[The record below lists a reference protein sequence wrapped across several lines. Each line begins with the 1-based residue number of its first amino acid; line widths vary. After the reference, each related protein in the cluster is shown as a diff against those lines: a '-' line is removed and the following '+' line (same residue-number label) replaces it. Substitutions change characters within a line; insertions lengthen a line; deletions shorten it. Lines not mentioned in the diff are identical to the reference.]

1 LNQGE
6 DNYILSITLIEE
18 TIKISCDNS
27 KGQIYS
33 KIFTLEDIKS
43 IDEIFA
49 SKESAL
55 DMIDFFDYIL
65 RNEKVRVEEE
75 SGLLQ
80 ILFVISDERSITMT
94 LDKDAEAEA
103 EGEVEENYQQEQDV
117 NYMEQTNENQLEENI
132 SANYYESMRNLNP
145 DLEPELNV
153 NVTFDTNAV
162 NAQVNMDNFEVQQN
176 EVNIP
181 QEATNV
187 EEYQPTNYN
196 AEINTGDFN
205 IEKYLKNNQAEINPN
220 VETNVDVNNF
230 VENTNTNYIQDTAT
244 TTTNI
249 NEFTNINT
257 TEELNANINE
267 APRVENIQNFEKVEK
282 VENFENLQNVGGV
295 ENLQN
300 VVNTQS
306 YENIQNIANAQTTE
320 TTKNV
325 YTSQATQQK
334 KEDTKTYS
342 LPYISPVVDE
352 VPKTQTQ
359 TKTQTK
365 IEETKYTATA
375 KNVVP
380 QAVTKT
386 TTTTETTTTK
396 KETRGFEIDL
406 PKKSMKYHEVSI
418 SLPKDKKNEEDE
430 KRIKKLTTEQSNL
443 KNQHALFNKKI
454 AELTNLLNTYKTKI
468 TLLKSQKNS
477 GEINSLRS
485 ENQRIRQQLSELAR
499 LRKDAAEAQYLRN
512 QLAEF
517 ESLKQKAMEADAIKN
532 QLLELNNLKMKI
544 AQLSGIKDKINEMNQ
559 LKAQLNNLNNQVIN
573 AEEINNLKRQIMQ
586 SENKE
591 VVKTTKV
598 TKSVIKGDII
608 HDLKEL
614 EMITRKIN
622 KSNNRIILNL
632 LYKATSDSDSA
643 AAFHQ
648 KCDKARSSLVLVE
661 TTEGLRFGGFTSKDW
676 RGDCIDKKDEN
687 AFVFSLDKMKTYGV
701 IEDENAI
708 GCYPNFGPIF
718 LGCQIRIYDKAF
730 EKGGT
735 TFEGGLNYDT
745 EEDFELNGGKRVFGV
760 KDIEVYEV
768 IVE

>member
-1 LNQGE
+1 MDSTNSYQLNQGE

-55 DMIDFFDYIL
+55 DMVDFFDYIL

-80 ILFVISDERSITMT
+80 ILFVTSDERSITMI
-94 LDKDAEAEA
+94 LDKEAEA
-103 EGEVEENYQQEQDV
+103 EGEVENYQQEQDA

-153 NVTFDTNAV
+153 NVTLDTNAV
-162 NAQVNMDNFEVQQN
+162 NAQVNMDNFQVQQN

-181 QEATNV
+181 QGNTND
-187 EEYQPTNYN
+187 EEYQANNYN

-205 IEKYLKNNQAEINPN
+205 IEEYLKNNQAEINAN
-220 VETNVDVNNF
+220 VETNVDVNNL
-230 VENTNTNYIQDTAT
+230 VENTDTNYIQDTT

-257 TEELNANINE
+257 NINE
-267 APRVENIQNFEKVEK
+267 APQVENIEK
-282 VENFENLQNVGGV
+282 VENIENVENV

-300 VVNTQS
+300 VENVVNTES
-306 YENIQNIANAQTTE
+306 YENLQNMQNITNTQTTE
-320 TTKNV
+320 TTTNV
-325 YTSQATQQK
+325 YTSQTTQQK
-334 KEDTKTYS
+334 QEDTKTYS

-352 VPKTQTQ
+352 VPQTQ

-365 IEETKYTATA
+365 IEETNYMATAT
-375 KNVVP
+375 NVVP
-380 QAVTKT
+380 QAVTQT

-418 SLPKDKKNEEDE
+418 LLPKDKKNEEDE
-430 KRIKKLTTEQSNL
+430 KRIKKLTTEQNNL
-443 KNQHALFNKKI
+443 KNQHALFNRKI
-454 AELTNLLNTYKTKI
+454 AELTNLLNSYKTKI
-468 TLLKSQKNS
+468 TILKSQKNS

-485 ENQRIRQQLSELAR
+485 ENLRIKQQLAELAR

-559 LKAQLNNLNNQVIN
+559 LKAQLNNLNNQGIN
-573 AEEINNLKRQIMQ
+573 ADEINNLKRQIMQ

-648 KCDKARSSLVLVE
+648 KCDKAGSSLVLVE
-661 TTEGLRFGGFTSKDW
+661 TTEGLRFGGFTSKNW

>member
-1 LNQGE
+1 MDSTNSYQLNQGE

-43 IDEIFA
+43 IDELFA
-49 SKESAL
+49 SIESAL
-55 DMIDFFDYIL
+55 DVIDFFDDIL

-80 ILFVISDERSITMT
+80 ILFVTSDERSITIT
-94 LDKDAEAEA
+94 LDKEAEGEGEVEA
-103 EGEVEENYQQEQDV
+103 EGEVGENYQQEQDT
-117 NYMEQTNENQLEENI
+117 NYMEQTNENQLEQNI

-145 DLEPELNV
+145 DLDPELNV
-153 NVTFDTNAV
+153 NATLDTNAA

-187 EEYQPTNYN
+187 EEYQATNYN
-196 AEINTGDFN
+196 AENTGDFN
-205 IEKYLKNNQAEINPN
+205 IEEYLKNNQAEINAN
-220 VETNVDVNNF
+220 AENNIEMNNF
-230 VENTNTNYIQDTAT
+230 VENTDTNYIQDTTST
-244 TTTNI
+244 TTNNI
-249 NEFTNINT
+249 NEFTNTNT
-257 TEELNANINE
+257 TEELNTNINE
-267 APRVENIQNFEKVEK
+267 VQQVQNIEKAENVENVENIQNIE
-282 VENFENLQNVGGV
+282 
-295 ENLQN
+295 N

-306 YENIQNIANAQTTE
+306 YENIPNITNTQTTE
-320 TTKNV
+320 TTTNI
-325 YTSQATQQK
+325 YTSETTQQK
-334 KEDTKTYS
+334 KEDTNTYN

-352 VPKTQTQ
+352 VPQTQ
-359 TKTQTK
+359 TQTK
-365 IEETKYTATA
+365 IEETNYMTAAT
-375 KNVVP
+375 NIIP
-380 QAVTKT
+380 QTVTQT
-386 TTTTETTTTK
+386 TQTTETTTTK
-396 KETRGFEIDL
+396 KETRGFEINL

-430 KRIKKLTTEQSNL
+430 KRIKKLTTEQTTL
-443 KNQHALFNKKI
+443 KNQHALFNRKI
-454 AELTNLLNTYKTKI
+454 AEFTNLLNSYKTKI
-468 TLLKSQKNS
+468 TLLKSQKN

-485 ENQRIRQQLSELAR
+485 ENQRIKQQLAELAR

-517 ESLKQKAMEADAIKN
+517 ESLKQKAMEVDAIKN
-532 QLLELNNLKMKI
+532 QLLEINNLKMKI

-559 LKAQLNNLNNQVIN
+559 LKAQLNNLNNQGIN
-573 AEEINNLKRQIMQ
+573 IDEINNLKQKIMQ

-598 TKSVIKGDII
+598 TKSVVKGDII

-648 KCDKARSSLVLVE
+648 KCDKAESSLVLVE
-661 TTEGLRFGGFTSKDW
+661 TTEGLRFGGFTSKNW
-676 RGDCIDKKDEN
+676 RGDCVDKKDEN

-718 LGCQIRIYDKAF
+718 LGCQIRIYDNAF

-745 EEDFELNGGKRVFGV
+745 EEDYELNGGKRVFEV